1 MSLWTKINPHTSGV
15 WSCTHES
22 SLPWLLQCSSL
33 LIELRIMLSPLCRI
47 YSIHLLK
54 PLELVWYHFLFSGL
68 KTNSTLCTQT
78 RTRVH
83 TVVYFV
89 AARSTLSFWSPDHS
103 DLALRVLLWPTIYK
117 TINVSMRMYVCMY
130 VCMRSL
136 LVNEQCVCV
145 NDHSP
150 FSFCPVLW
158 TISYLHQMQSLCPVA
173 QSSQPYFDYS
183 LLLKVKWSKQQSH
196 WETEVMWILCLY
208 QMLPVYSVNC

>member
-1 MSLWTKINPHTSGV
+1 MFPFFQMSLWTKINPHTSEV
-15 WSCTHES
+15 WSCTHVS
-22 SLPWLLQCSSL
+22 SLPWPLQCASL

-54 PLELVWYHFLFSGL
+54 PLELVWYHFLS
-68 KTNSTLCTQT
+68 LCTKT

-89 AARSTLSFWSPDHS
+89 AARSTLSFWSSDHS

-117 TINVSMRMYVCMY
+117 TINASE
-130 VCMRSL
+130 CMRSL
-136 LVNEQCVCV
+136 LVNEQYLCV

-158 TISYLHQMQSLCPVA
+158 TISYLHQM
-173 QSSQPYFDYS
+173 
-183 LLLKVKWSKQQSH
+183 
-196 WETEVMWILCLY
+196 
-208 QMLPVYSVNC
+208 